1 MSQHTLAI
9 RGGVMMS
16 VIQRTALFF
25 TIIGA
30 LNWGV
35 IGLFQ
40 FDVVASLFGGQA
52 SVVSRIIYTI
62 VGIAG
67 LVNLWILFR
76 PSEEIERSEPQVAR
90 TM

>member
-1 MSQHTLAI
+1 
-9 RGGVMMS
+9 MS
-16 VIQRTALFF
+16 VLQRTALFF

-35 IGLFQ
+35 MGLFQ

-52 SVVSRIIYTI
+52 SIVSRIVYTI

-67 LVNLWILFR
+67 LVNLGLIFK
-76 PSEEIERSEPQVAR
+76 PSVEIERSEPQVAR